1 MQLRQGMLLQGG
13 RYKIERMLGQGGF
26 GITYLAL
33 QSGLERKVAIKE
45 FFMRE
50 HCERDERT
58 SHVTL
63 GTKGSRDTVKLY
75 RDKFLKEARNIA
87 KLDHPNI
94 VSIIDVFEDNGTAY
108 YVMKYAENGSLADKV
123 KRDRF
128 LSEQVATRYILQ
140 IADALAYIH
149 ERKMNH
155 LDVKPGNIMLNKND
169 ETILIDFGLSKQY
182 DMVTEGQ
189 TSATPVGISRGYAPM
204 EQYRDGGVSEFSP
217 QVDIYS
223 LGATYFKLL
232 TGVNPPSA
240 FDIDDNGLPI
250 EELMKKGV
258 SQAAISVISQAMES
272 RKKDRMADVRLFIKS
287 LTSVTDVV
295 DEDETTTIVE
305 CEETV
310 YSDDVLPI
318 TVNGVSFNMIKVDG
332 GTFTMGATEEMAE
345 PWDDEKP
352 AHLVILSSYYIGET
366 VVTQA
371 LWKAVMGNNPSNFKG
386 DNLPVEKVSWNDCQ
400 DFIRKL
406 NDLTNRRFRLPS
418 EAEWEFAAR
427 GGNKSNRTQYSGG
440 DNIDDVAWYGGNCG
454 GNTHSVKTKKA
465 NELGLYDMSGN
476 VWEWCQDWL
485 GSYGSNEQTNPSGPE
500 SGYRRVVRGGSWG
513 YYARCCCSSN
523 RSSHLPNN
531 RDYYL
536 GFRLALS
543 E

>member
-1 MQLRQGMLLQGG
+1 MQLRQGTLLQGG

-26 GITYLAL
+26 GITYLAI

-94 VSIIDVFEDNGTAY
+94 VSIIDVFEENGTAY

-123 KRDRF
+123 KRDGF

-155 LDVKPGNIMLNKND
+155 LDVKPGNIMLNMND

-182 DMVTEGQ
+182 DFVTGGQ
-189 TSATPVGISRGYAPM
+189 TSVTPVGISHGYAPM

-258 SQAAISVISQAMES
+258 SQTAISVISQAMEF
-272 RKKDRMADVRLFIKS
+272 RKKDRMADVRLLIKS
-287 LTSVTDVV
+287 LTSVADVV
-295 DEDETTTIVE
+295 VEDETTTIVE

-332 GTFTMGATEEMAE
+332 GTFTMGATAEMAE

-371 LWKAVMGNNPSNFKG
+371 LWNAVMGNNPSNFKG

-427 GGNKSNRTQYSGG
+427 GGNKSNHTQYSGG
-440 DNIDDVAWYGGNCG
+440 ENIDDVAWYDGNCG
-454 GNTHSVKTKKA
+454 GNTHPVKTKKA
-465 NELGLYDMSGN
+465 NELCLYDMSGN

-500 SGYRRVVRGGSWG
+500 SGYS
-513 YYARCCCSSN
+513 
-523 RSSHLPNN
+523 
-531 RDYYL
+531 DYYL

-543 E
+543 EL